1 VLARVDHPQGKKES
15 VTAAPTRRALAA
27 LVLALAAPAAHCVEL
42 GTLFT
47 TPEERARLDRLRR
60 GEPDATLG
68 PLRAGTPVLTGFVKR
83 SDGRHTL
90 WIDGTPVP
98 AASPEAGR
106 LLDPRAVRDYS
117 QRSDESLK
125 IERKPAR

>member
-1 VLARVDHPQGKKES
+1 M
-15 VTAAPTRRALAA
+15 TAARARRALAA
-27 LVLALAAPAAHCVEL
+27 LALALAAPAAQCVEL

-60 GEPDATLG
+60 GEPDLTAG
-68 PLRAGTPVLTGFVKR
+68 PVRAGTPALTGFVKR
-83 SDGRHTL
+83 SDGRHTM

-98 AASPEAGR
+98 VASPEAAR
-106 LLDPRAVRDYS
+106 LLDPRAVRDYW
-117 QRSDESLK
+117 QRSEESLK